1 MLLVT
6 QKLKQE
12 FWKCLYVVFPKQLLE
27 RFVDLKSQISDDFV
41 RKGISSKT
49 LFAYFMKTTWEIN
62 LD

>member
-41 RKGISSKT
+41 RISISSLT

>member
-27 RFVDLKSQISDDFV
+27 RFVDLKSRISDDFV
-41 RKGISSKT
+41 HIGIFRFNYEYNTEDSFG
-49 LFAYFMKTTWEIN
+49 LEIPT
-62 LD
+62 

>member
-12 FWKCLYVVFPKQLLE
+12 FWKCLYVVFPQQSLE

-41 RKGISSKT
+41 RKGISSLT

>member
-41 RKGISSKT
+41 RIGISSLT